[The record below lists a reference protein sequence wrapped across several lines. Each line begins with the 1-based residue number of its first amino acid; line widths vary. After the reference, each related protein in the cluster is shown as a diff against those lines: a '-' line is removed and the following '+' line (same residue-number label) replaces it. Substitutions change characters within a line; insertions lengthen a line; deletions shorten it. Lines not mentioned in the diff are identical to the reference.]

1 MMRLR
6 NPVLLA
12 ALAAAVLT
20 APACVSKKKFEESQ
34 AENQRLT
41 KEREDLKAEV
51 ASVGAANT
59 EAQAT
64 LDEVQKGLVEL
75 RAKELKAIQTS
86 ITVAREG
93 KASGRREELKAELEE
108 IRAAVRANLA
118 KLATLEKR
126 SQAAEARATT
136 LERLVSELKS
146 QLEEKETTISQ
157 LEEKV
162 LQLQQATEE
171 LKTTVASQETQ
182 ITEQKG
188 QLATAYVLSGTKKE
202 LLKTGLVEKK
212 GSILGLGGNWQRT
225 GKFDETLFRKID
237 TREEKEF
244 PFTAPPDKV
253 RILSDHPKDSY
264 EVVAEDPKGSRLKIT
279 DPDRFWKGSKFLVI
293 LLPD

>member
-118 KLATLEKR
+118 KLA
-126 SQAAEARATT
+126 T